1 MLILIVWSKTEG
13 TFQFIL
19 DKVTAIQEGPLQLYP
34 GTETKWIKK
43 KKQLSKHRMEFWVWA
58 TNASYYSC
66 SIKPLLF
73 HLKVTYSWSHLYFSQ
88 WTAVKQ
94 THMIKWL
101 IVLKIKDPENKIVNA
116 PLALCLQPPGKI
128 QNSILAVSGRCSDT
142 WLRPTTVTNCPS
154 WHHKGLGSFF
164 TW

>member
-1 MLILIVWSKTEG
+1 MLISIVWSKTEG

-58 TNASYYSC
+58 TNASFYSC

-73 HLKVTYSWSHLYFSQ
+73 HLKVTYSWFHLYFSQ

-116 PLALCLQPPGKI
+116 PLALCLQDKDWVFFHLI
-128 QNSILAVSGRCSDT
+128 ISSNAKMFITNSLCQQRF
-142 WLRPTTVTNCPS
+142 LF
-154 WHHKGLGSFF
+154 LL
-164 TW
+164 